1 MASNWLNLQQELRD
15 GIASYATPIEN
26 TSCAAEGQ
34 STADLLD
41 RIDLP
46 DLTELSPVDEFLSG
60 IQGEVDQF
68 GAEVM
73 GVLQD
78 IGAWIPSEFQG
89 FGSATTSTAA
99 SSPYQEFTTATD
111 VKQTILNS
119 EVTIVDG
126 KNEYGE
132 GLWGVLTSSG
142 SQVWIKENGSIH
154 LIAKKS
160 SQNDADA
167 GQINLD
173 AEGNLT
179 YTAHQMMSIKVH
191 NDRKV
196 AGNKAFSLS
205 VSGDVD
211 IHAIDGDVAV
221 KGKNIIL
228 NASDKVDIKGATINL
243 HAGGATPQTD
253 AGASVT
259 PTYGGT
265 IDMRCGT
272 YKLESTTKQKVELT
286 TYTKTSGEL
295 AFIMDNPLGNF
306 GIQSAG
312 NLSVNVAGDMSEQI
326 GGRKLTSVFST
337 SQIAAAAIAQVAGTI
352 KNQSAGY
359 LITTGSAVRPAIPP
373 VTTKVTPP
381 LLEVSS
387 LTNGFKVSATAGD
400 IEMYALGGN
409 YSIANS
415 TSALVGML
423 TAPKSIDPK
432 APAPLK
438 DIVTPG
444 FYINVIGTKANI
456 LSSLGILIANTKTAK
471 EALTL
476 QPMASKGKTNFI
488 YTGLEG
494 SFVSGKPIVYLN

>member
-1 MASNWLNLQQELRD
+1 MASNWLDLQRELRD
-15 GIASYATPIEN
+15 GITSYASPIEN

-34 STADLLD
+34 STTDLLN

-46 DLTELSPVDEFLSG
+46 DLTELSPVDDILSG
-60 IQGEVDQF
+60 IQGEIDEF

-78 IGAWIPSEFQG
+78 IGAWIPPELSGTGTTTSSTTASPYQQW
-89 FGSATTSTAA
+89 TTST
-99 SSPYQEFTTATD
+99 E
-111 VKQTILNS
+111 VHQTVVNS

-126 KNEYGE
+126 KNEFGE
-132 GLWGVLTSSG
+132 GVWGVITSSG
-142 SQVWIKENGSIH
+142 TQIWIKENGSIH
-154 LIAKKS
+154 LVSKKS

-191 NDRKV
+191 NERKV

-211 IHAIDGDVAV
+211 IHAIDGDVSI

-228 NASDKVDIKGATINL
+228 NASDKVDIKGASINI
-243 HAGGATPQTD
+243 HAGGATPSTD
-253 AGASVT
+253 AGASTT

-265 IDMRCGT
+265 IDMRCGD
-272 YKLESTTKQKVELT
+272 YKLETTSQQKVELT

-312 NLSVNVAGDMSEQI
+312 NLSINVAGDMSEQI

-337 SQIAAAAIAQVAGTI
+337 SQAAAAVAAQVAGTI

-359 LITTGSAVRPAIPP
+359 LITTGSPVRPGIPP
-373 VTTKVTPP
+373 LGAGITPP
-381 LLEVSS
+381 LLEVTSA
-387 LTNGFKVSATAGD
+387 TNGFKVSADVGD
-400 IEMYALGGN
+400 IEMYASTGN

-415 TSALVGML
+415 TSAIVGML
-423 TAPKSIDPK
+423 TAPKSINAK
-432 APAPLK
+432 LPAPLK
-438 DIVTPG
+438 DITTPG
-444 FYINVIGTKANI
+444 FYINVIGPKANI
-456 LSSLGILIANTKTAK
+456 LSSLGVLIANTKSAK

-476 QPMASKGKTNFI
+476 QPMASKGKSNFI